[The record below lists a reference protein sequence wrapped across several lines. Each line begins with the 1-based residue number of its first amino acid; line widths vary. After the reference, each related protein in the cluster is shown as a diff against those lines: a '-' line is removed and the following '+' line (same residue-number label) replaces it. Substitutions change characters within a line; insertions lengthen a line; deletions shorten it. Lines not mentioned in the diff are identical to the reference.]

1 MTPIGNYPFEEG
13 KAAEPVPEIL
23 YNGTK
28 LELGVDFTV
37 TYKNNT
43 EKDNGV
49 TDPAKFPTVEI
60 TGTGNFKG
68 SRTVTFHIRDS
79 IGKAEISGLDDLVYT
94 YTSRECRPRPNRVTL
109 EGAEL
114 VEGVDYEVTY
124 KNNINA
130 AELDAE
136 NPPTV
141 IVSGINEYGG
151 VSEKTFTITQVEMSL
166 ASYGQLKAPLSYRV
180 GNSPMFT
187 GDPVMPTMKIEYR
200 ATDPNSGE
208 SFIYTLEEDVDYV
221 ITTAASDA
229 NINVG
234 GDKVLQVRPMGNFK
248 GPGTGPLN
256 MAYYTIKA
264 GFFRRNFD
272 PRHRTWRCR

>member
-1 MTPIGNYPFEEG
+1 M
-13 KAAEPVPEIL
+13 
-23 YNGTK
+23 
-28 LELGVDFTV
+28 
-37 TYKNNT
+37 
-43 EKDNGV
+43 
-49 TDPAKFPTVEI
+49 
-60 TGTGNFKG
+60 
-68 SRTVTFHIRDS
+68 
-79 IGKAEISGLDDLVYT
+79 
-94 YTSRECRPRPNRVTL
+94 TL

-229 NINVG
+229 TAALI
-234 GDKVLQVRPMGNFK
+234 LF
-248 GPGTGPLN
+248 L
-256 MAYYTIKA
+256 
-264 GFFRRNFD
+264 
-272 PRHRTWRCR
+272 